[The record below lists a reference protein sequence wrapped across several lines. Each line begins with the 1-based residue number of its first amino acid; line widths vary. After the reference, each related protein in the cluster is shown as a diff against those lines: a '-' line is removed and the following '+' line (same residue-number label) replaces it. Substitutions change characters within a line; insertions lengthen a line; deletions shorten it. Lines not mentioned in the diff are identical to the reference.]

1 MNGGAVLETGQSLLR
16 APPAKCPSPKNAAP
30 ACAAHHVRGCSCALA
45 AGNWDTQKAQR
56 RQANIYRLAA
66 LRAFW
71 DLKLL
76 RFEITV
82 SEIPQR

>member
-16 APPAKCPSPKNAAP
+16 APPSKMPKPEECGPGICCPRMSGAVL
-30 ACAAHHVRGCSCALA
+30 VRSH
-45 AGNWDTQKAQR
+45 WDTQKHSAAKR
-56 RQANIYRLAA
+56 AYIGLAA
-66 LRAFW
+66 LRAFC

-76 RFEITV
+76 RSEITV